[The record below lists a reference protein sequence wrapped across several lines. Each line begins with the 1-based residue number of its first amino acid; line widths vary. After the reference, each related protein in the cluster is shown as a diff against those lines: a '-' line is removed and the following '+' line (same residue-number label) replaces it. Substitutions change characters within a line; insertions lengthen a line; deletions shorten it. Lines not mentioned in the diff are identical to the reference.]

1 MEVIRRLLQESS
13 GLTPRMGLAESSLG
27 TEWVL

>member
-13 GLTPRMGLAESSLG
+13 GLMSRMGLAESSLG
-27 TEWVL
+27 TEWAP